1 MTVTDRPL
9 RTGTDPIDDLRDWL
23 AGNWDPDLTV
33 AAWWERLGLAGW
45 AAPLLPV
52 GRYGRGLSRG
62 DALRVAR
69 AIAEHGALGGPVGL
83 GLGLAAPTIAT
94 HGTPEQVERYVR
106 DIVTGQQGWC
116 QLFSEP
122 GAGSDLAGLQTRA
135 VRDGDE
141 WVVNGQKVW
150 TSGGH
155 LADLGMLLARTDP
168 GVPKHQGITWFVLDM
183 HQPGVEVRPLREM
196 TGNTMFSEV
205 FLTDATVA
213 DDARIGDANDGW
225 AVANTTLVHERS
237 GMGERAAGGGPR
249 LGFGFARAGTVAG
262 DLDRRAGDL
271 VGPRR
276 PGGRPSPAGAPGS
289 AARASAPAPTAARVS
304 AQIPTA
310 APASAQ
316 VPAAPAAAPLP
327 GHRGRTSPA
336 APLVE
341 LARRFGRAGDP
352 AVRRGLVQ
360 AHVLGELSR
369 LNAER
374 NKAVRA
380 ARGEIAGIAN
390 FSKLLMADIL
400 RHNRD
405 LGLQI
410 LGARGML
417 HAYDGPGR
425 ESLADVP
432 GGNAAALTTAQALQA
447 QALPIFG
454 GTDQIQRNILG
465 ERVLGLPKEPGDL
478 SRVPFDQLPR
488 NG

>member
-1 MTVTDRPL
+1 MTLADQPMRTTDAGDP
-9 RTGTDPIDDLRDWL
+9 GDPIEELRDWL
-23 AGNWDPDLTV
+23 ADNWDPELTV

-62 DALRVAR
+62 DALRVGR
-69 AIAEHGALGGPVGL
+69 TIAEHGALGGPLGL

-94 HGTPEQVERYVR
+94 HGTAEQVERYVR
-106 DIVTGQQGWC
+106 DIVTGQKGWC

-135 VRDGDE
+135 VKDGDE

-155 LADLGMLLARTDP
+155 MADLGMLLARTNP
-168 GVPKHQGITWFVLDM
+168 TVPKHQGITWFALDM

-205 FLTDATVA
+205 FFSDATVG

-225 AVANTTLVHERS
+225 AVANTTLLYERS
-237 GMGERAAGGGPR
+237 GMGERAAGGGPAR
-249 LGFGFARAGTVAG
+249 GFGGFARAGTVAG
-262 DLDRRAGDL
+262 DLGKRVGDFIANRPA
-271 VGPRR
+271 PRR
-276 PGGRPSPAGAPGS
+276 S
-289 AARASAPAPTAARVS
+289 ASS
-304 AQIPTA
+304 PTA
-310 APASAQ
+310 APATSKPEEQ
-316 VPAAPAAAPLP
+316 RSRRISPAAAM
-327 GHRGRTSPA
+327 
-336 APLVE
+336 VE
-341 LARRFGRAGDP
+341 LARRFGKDGDP
-352 AVRRGLVQ
+352 SIRHRLVQ
-360 AHVLGELSR
+360 AHILGELSR
-369 LNAER
+369 FNAER

-380 ARGEIAGIAN
+380 AGGEIPGLAN

-405 LGLQI
+405 LGMAI

-417 HAYDGPGR
+417 HAYDGEGR
-425 ESLADVP
+425 ATLADVP
-432 GGNAAALTTAQALQA
+432 GGNAAAMATGSALQA

-465 ERVLGLPKEPGDL
+465 ERTLGLPKEPGDL
-478 SRVPFDQLPR
+478 SRLPFNELPK